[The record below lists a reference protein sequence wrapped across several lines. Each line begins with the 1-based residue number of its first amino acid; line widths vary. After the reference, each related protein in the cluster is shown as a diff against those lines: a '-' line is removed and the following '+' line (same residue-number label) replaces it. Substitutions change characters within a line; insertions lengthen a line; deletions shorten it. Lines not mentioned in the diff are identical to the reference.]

1 MASSIALRVGFGAL
15 ALVLAAGCGGQE
27 DAAPAYVGKV
37 TGTDAVVAAVSDGA
51 RVQLY
56 VCGGETSF
64 DKLTHWFQGPIGA
77 DGTFSI
83 QSGDF
88 IAQGDL
94 TSGKGGVTTDKGD
107 VLSWTLAPAAS
118 EMAGL
123 YATMDGSCR
132 TGAVVGDFGDGQG
145 TRLQGTWCDGA
156 SHFAQVT
163 PIRNPDAVGG
173 ETIAV
178 QVEGSYARALV
189 VGRLLNP
196 LPVP

>member
-1 MASSIALRVGFGAL
+1 MASSIALRLGFGAL

-27 DAAPAYVGKV
+27 DVAPAYVGKV

-56 VCGGETSF
+56 VCGGDTSF

-107 VLSWTLAPAAS
+107 VLSWTLSPAAS

-132 TGAVVGDFGDGQG
+132 TGAVVGDFDGDGVDD
-145 TRLQGTWCDGA
+145 LQGVWCDGEGKY
-156 SHFAQVT
+156 AQVT
-163 PIRNPDAVGG
+163 PLMPMVVTERGIGVKVLVTPPKDLYVDRV
-173 ETIAV
+173 
-178 QVEGSYARALV
+178 RA
-189 VGRLLNP
+189 P
-196 LPVP
+196 